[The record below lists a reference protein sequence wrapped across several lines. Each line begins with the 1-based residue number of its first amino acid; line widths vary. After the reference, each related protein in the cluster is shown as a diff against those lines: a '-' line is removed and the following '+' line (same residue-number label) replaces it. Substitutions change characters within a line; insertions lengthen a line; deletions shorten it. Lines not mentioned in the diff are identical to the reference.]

1 MIKVLIIADDFTGV
15 LDTGVQFSKFRIPT
29 LVTIDTN
36 IDFLGPECENIQ
48 VLALNTETR
57 HISAQEAYEIIYRTV
72 AKAVK
77 YGIPHIYKKTDS
89 TLRGNIGI
97 ELQALMDAANSK
109 NVMFVP
115 AWPKNHR
122 FTKNGIHYINGT
134 PIGETIFSRD
144 LYDPVK
150 HNKVSDIIAEQSEV
164 TVWNIG
170 RGIKTESLQRSSKEG
185 ILVFDAISDDDIMQI
200 GKVLKENNMLSNIA
214 GCAAFAEI
222 LPKLIDFEYSS
233 TGRWCAEKGNVLL
246 VSGSL
251 NRISFKQIKYAE
263 DFLGFQSYV
272 ATPKQRLDSS
282 YHKSKHAYEIYENIN
297 QQLIKYGRFII
308 RYGNDPDEMNLTAEM
323 ARKNDH
329 DIKMLHSTIANNIG
343 KLVVKVIKKKNVNTL
358 IVFGG
363 DTLLGIMKNLGVDNI
378 YLITEIL
385 PGVVL
390 SKLKLRG
397 YYLNLVTK
405 AGGVSKEDIVQKI
418 LDFLN

>member
-1 MIKVLIIADDFTGV
+1 MIKVLIIADDFIGAI
-15 LDTGVQFSKFRIPT
+15 DNGVQFSKFGIPT

-36 IDFLGPECENIQ
+36 IDFFGPECENIQ

-57 HISAQEAYEIIYRTV
+57 HMSAKEAYDIIYRIV

-122 FTKNGIHYINGT
+122 FTKDGIHYVNGT

-144 LYDPVK
+144 LYNPVK
-150 HNKVSDIIAEQSEV
+150 HSKVSDIIAEQSGV

-170 RGIKTESLQRSSKEG
+170 RGIKTESLKGSSKEG

-200 GKVLKENNMLSNIA
+200 GKVLKENNMLSIIA

-222 LPKLIDFEYSS
+222 LPNFIDFEHSS
-233 TGRWCAEKGNVLL
+233 IDRWCEEKGNVLL

-251 NRISFKQIKYAE
+251 NRISFEQIKY
-263 DFLGFQSYV
+263 GKKPINYV
-272 ATPKQRLDSS
+272 CSPIRLL
-282 YHKSKHAYEIYENIN
+282 YKIY
-297 QQLIKYGRFII
+297 Y
-308 RYGNDPDEMNLTAEM
+308 
-323 ARKNDH
+323 
-329 DIKMLHSTIANNIG
+329 
-343 KLVVKVIKKKNVNTL
+343 
-358 IVFGG
+358 
-363 DTLLGIMKNLGVDNI
+363 
-378 YLITEIL
+378 
-385 PGVVL
+385 
-390 SKLKLRG
+390 
-397 YYLNLVTK
+397 
-405 AGGVSKEDIVQKI
+405 
-418 LDFLN
+418 